1 MSQSTSIRAHSNL
14 EENNSDDETDDDF
27 IKQEKQPSNLE
38 NGELKDYQLEGLNWL
53 LKLHYMNING
63 ILADEMGLGKT
74 IQTIALLGYLNLKNK
89 DITHLIIVPKVTLK
103 NWERELNKWLP
114 KIKLLFFYGDKDE
127 RKILSEHTIKE
138 SHYDVILTTFECS
151 MKEKNALA
159 SINYE
164 YLIID
169 EAHRLKNDQAKFSTV
184 VRKFKSKHRLLL
196 TGTPFQNNLH
206 ELWSLLNFLMP
217 NIFNDSEEFDRVF
230 NLDTATEEGQMKIV
244 KQIHQLLKPFV
255 LRRLKNEIKFKIP
268 PKKEI
273 FLYVGLSKLQK
284 DMYKQILSR
293 NIDVVNGVNKD
304 RIQLLN
310 ILMQLKKVCNHPY
323 LFPNVEEGPPYI
335 EGEHLIYNSMKLKI
349 LDVLLK
355 KIHSETDSKV
365 LIFSQ
370 MTSLLNILD
379 DYCRY
384 RKFAY
389 LRMDGQTSSE
399 ERDKRISE
407 FQNPESD
414 KWIFLIS
421 TRAGGLGINL
431 HAANIVILYDSDWNP
446 QVDLQAIDRAHRIGQ
461 TKPVIIYRF
470 VCEGTVE
477 EKIVERAATKLKIDH
492 LIIQKGKKNENKAT
506 AIEMTTMLQYGADK
520 IFSDKNE
527 NNEEATIEQ
536 ILEYSINK
544 TETVNNTV
552 LKSLE
557 EKLNVA
563 NLSLN
568 AGTKGDIYQFEG
580 EDYKKKN
587 ELSHNFVKLSY
598 AIGNREHK
606 KLREDF
612 CNKIKTVKNRHRE
625 GWKILAGG
633 GYIHQFFDAA
643 TLDYLDEKEKLWKEY
658 LQKLEDKKNKE
669 NEENEKNNE
678 NEKEKEKDTND
689 KNEEKNEEEEESS
702 ELVKPEEFTEEDEKY
717 REELL
722 KEGFKTWTKK
732 DFARF
737 LQSAEV
743 VGLDDPEQI
752 SRLMKTKTPEEVS
765 KYINVFKKRIDEFP
779 NGDRIM
785 AKINKSENEKIK
797 NNENQAVIDEYF
809 NMLIEEEDNDL
820 CDIFNKINI
829 TYNQSKSKKAN
840 NNMDLFNEEED
851 KYLLCL
857 LIKYGYKN
865 WNPIKFHILTD
876 PFMKFN
882 INMKMKT
889 DQELIDRS
897 NFIINLLKNEI
908 KKEKE
913 RKELLLKEKEKKQK
927 NAMRAKLRKNNK
939 KKNVKMEEE
948 KEDNYEDE
956 DYKEEAKEKKKP
968 KSKNKSKS
976 KSKSKKKVNNKKKKT
991 GKNRK

>member
-1 MSQSTSIRAHSNL
+1 MANGQRFTATSVRCHSNF
-14 EENNSDDETDDDF
+14 EENNSDSDTEDDF
-27 IKQEKQPSNLE
+27 IKQEEQPSNLE
-38 NGELKDYQLEGLNWL
+38 NGELKEYQLEGLNWL
-53 LKLHYMNING
+53 LKLHSMNING

-74 IQTIALLGYLNLKNK
+74 IQTIALLAYLNLKSDNL
-89 DITHLIIVPKVTLK
+89 THLIIVPKVTIK
-103 NWERELNKWLP
+103 NWEREINKWLP
-114 KIKLLFFYGDKDE
+114 KIKLLYFYGDKDE

-138 SHYDVILTTFECS
+138 SHYDIILTTFECS
-151 MKEKNALA
+151 MKEKTALA
-159 SINYE
+159 SLNYE

-169 EAHRLKNDQAKFSTV
+169 EAHRLKNDQGKFSMI

-217 NIFNDSEEFDRVF
+217 NIFNDSEEFDRIF

-273 FLYVGLSKLQK
+273 FLYVGLSELQK
-284 DMYKQILSR
+284 NMYKQILSK

-323 LFPNVEEGPPYI
+323 LFPNVEKGPPYI
-335 EGEHLIYNSMKLKI
+335 EGEHLVNNSMKLKI
-349 LDVLLK
+349 LDILLK
-355 KIHSETDSKV
+355 KIHSENNNKV

-370 MTSLLNILD
+370 MTTLLNILD

-384 RKFAY
+384 RQFSY

-399 ERDKRISE
+399 DRDKRIEE
-407 FQNPESD
+407 FQNPNSD

-477 EKIVERAATKLKIDH
+477 EKIVERAAKKLKLDH
-492 LIIQKGKKNENKAT
+492 LIIQKGKKTENKAT
-506 AIEMTTMLQYGADK
+506 AVEMTTMLQYGADK

-544 TETVNNTV
+544 TEMVNNTV
-552 LKSLE
+552 LKSIE

-568 AGTKGDIYQFEG
+568 TGNKQDIYQFEG
-580 EDYKKKN
+580 EDYKKKI
-587 ELSHNFVKLSY
+587 ELSDNFIKLSY

-606 KLREDF
+606 KIREDVG
-612 CNKIKTVKNRHRE
+612 NKIKTIKTRHRD
-625 GWKILAGG
+625 GWKSLAGG
-633 GYIHQFFDAA
+633 GYSHQFFDAE

-658 LQKLEDKKNKE
+658 LQKMEEKKNKE
-669 NEENEKNNE
+669 DNNE
-678 NEKEKEKDTND
+678 IND
-689 KNEEKNEEEEESS
+689 KDNKEEEEILQIE
-702 ELVKPEEFTEEDEKY
+702 KPEEFTEKDEKY

-722 KEGFKTWTKK
+722 KEGFKNWTKK
-732 DFARF
+732 DFTRF
-737 LQSAEV
+737 LHSAEM
-743 VGLDDPEQI
+743 VGLDEPVQI
-752 SRLMKTKTPEEVS
+752 SNLMKTKTPEEVE
-765 KYINVFKKRIDEFP
+765 KYIKVFKKKINELP

-785 AKINKSENEKIK
+785 AKINKSENEKNK
-797 NNENQAVIDEYF
+797 NYENQSIIDEYY
-809 NMLIEEEDNDL
+809 NLLIEDEENDL
-820 CDIFNKINI
+820 CDIFSKIRIQYKEYKN
-829 TYNQSKSKKAN
+829 KKAIN
-840 NNMDLFNEEED
+840 NNKDLFNEEED

-857 LIKYGYKN
+857 LIKYGYRN

-889 DQELIDRS
+889 DQELMDRS
-897 NFIINLLKNEI
+897 NYIINCLKLEI
-908 KKEKE
+908 KKNKEK
-913 RKELLLKEKEKKQK
+913 KEQLLKEKEKEQK
-927 NAMRAKLRKNNK
+927 NVQKAKLRKL
-939 KKNVKMEEE
+939 KKNGKIKNVVNTF
-948 KEDNYEDE
+948 ED
-956 DYKEEAKEKKKP
+956 DYKEENEKEKKKG
-968 KSKNKSKS
+968 KSKNNN
-976 KSKSKKKVNNKKKKT
+976 SKKKKNGKKK
-991 GKNRK
+991 

>member
-1 MSQSTSIRAHSNL
+1 
-14 EENNSDDETDDDF
+14 
-27 IKQEKQPSNLE
+27 
-38 NGELKDYQLEGLNWL
+38 
-53 LKLHYMNING
+53 MNING

-74 IQTIALLGYLNLKNK
+74 IQTIALLGYLNLKSN
-89 DITHLIIVPKVTLK
+89 DITHLIIVPKVTIK
-103 NWERELNKWLP
+103 NWEKEIHKWLP

-127 RKILSEHTIKE
+127 RRILADHTIRE
-138 SHYDVILTTFECS
+138 SHYDIVLTTFECS
-151 MKEKNALA
+151 MKEKSALA

-184 VRKFKSKHRLLL
+184 VRKFKSRHRLLL

-268 PKKEI
+268 PKTEI

-370 MTSLLNILD
+370 MTTLLNILD

-384 RKFAY
+384 RHFAY

-399 ERDKRISE
+399 ERDRRIEE

-520 IFSDKNE
+520 IFREKNE
-527 NNEEATIEQ
+527 NNEEKTIEQ

-568 AGTKGDIYQFEG
+568 GGTKGDIYQFEG

-606 KLREDF
+606 KIREDVG
-612 CNKIKTVKNRHRE
+612 NRIKTIKTRHRD
-625 GWKILAGG
+625 GWKLLAGG
-633 GYIHQFFDAA
+633 GYLHQFFDAA

-658 LQKLEDKKNKE
+658 LQKLEEKNNKE
-669 NEENEKNNE
+669 NDENNKENDENNKN
-678 NEKEKEKDTND
+678 
-689 KNEEKNEEEEESS
+689 NEEEEESS

-732 DFARF
+732 DFHVF
-737 LQSAEV
+737 LQSAELI
-743 VGLDDPEQI
+743 GLDDAEQI
-752 SRLMKTKTPEEVS
+752 SRLMKTKTPEEVA
-765 KYINVFKKRIDEFP
+765 KYIKVFKKRIDEFP
-779 NGDRIM
+779 NGDKIM
-785 AKINKSENEKIK
+785 AKINKLENEKIK
-797 NNENQAVIDEYF
+797 NNENQAIIDEYF
-809 NMLIEEEDNDL
+809 NLLIENEENDF
-820 CDIFNKINI
+820 CDIFAKINFS
-829 TYNQSKSKKAN
+829 YKESKNKKGN
-840 NNMDLFNEEED
+840 NNYINYNYQLFNEEED

-897 NFIINLLKNEI
+897 NYIIELVKNEVKKI
-908 KKEKE
+908 KEEKEQKLKEKE
-913 RKELLLKEKEKKQK
+913 RKQK
-927 NAMRAKLRKNNK
+927 NAMRSKLRSNNK
-939 KKNVKMEEE
+939 KKKEKMEEE
-948 KEDNYEDE
+948 EKDDNYDEDE
-956 DYKEEAKEKKKP
+956 EETKSKKKQKP
-968 KSKNKSKS
+968 NNKSNKSKS
-976 KSKSKKKVNNKKKKT
+976 KGKSKSKAKSKSKPKSKKKVANSKNKKKK
-991 GKNRK
+991 GKSRK

>member
-1 MSQSTSIRAHSNL
+1 MAYGPKGVGNSVRCHSNF
-14 EENNSDDETDDDF
+14 EENNSDSDTEDDF

-38 NGELKDYQLEGLNWL
+38 NGELKEYQLEGLNWL
-53 LKLHYMNING
+53 LKLHSMNING

-74 IQTIALLGYLNLKNK
+74 IQTIALLGYLNLKS
-89 DITHLIIVPKVTLK
+89 DLLTHLIIVPKVTIK
-103 NWERELNKWLP
+103 NWEKEINKWLP

-138 SHYDVILTTFECS
+138 SHYDIILTTFECS
-151 MKEKNALA
+151 MKEKTALA
-159 SINYE
+159 SLNYE

-169 EAHRLKNDQAKFSTV
+169 EAHRLKNDQAKFSMI
-184 VRKFKSKHRLLL
+184 VRKFNSKHRLLL

-217 NIFNDSEEFDRVF
+217 NIFNDSEEFDRIF

-255 LRRLKNEIKFKIP
+255 LRRLKSEIKYKIP

-273 FLYVGLSKLQK
+273 FLYVGLSELQK
-284 DMYKQILSR
+284 NMYKQILSK
-293 NIDVVNGVNKD
+293 NIDIVNGVNKD

-323 LFPNVEEGPPYI
+323 LFPNVEQGPPYI
-335 EGEHLIYNSMKLKI
+335 EGEHLVYNSMKLKI

-355 KIHSETDSKV
+355 KIHSETDNKV

-370 MTSLLNILD
+370 MTTLLNILD

-384 RKFAY
+384 RQFSY

-399 ERDKRISE
+399 DRDKRIEE
-407 FQNPESD
+407 FQNPNSD

-477 EKIVERAATKLKIDH
+477 EKIVERAAKKLKLDH
-492 LIIQKGKKNENKAT
+492 LIIQKGKKSENKAT
-506 AIEMTTMLQYGADK
+506 AVEMTTMLQYGADK

-552 LKSLE
+552 LKSIE

-568 AGTKGDIYQFEG
+568 TGNKGDIYQFEG

-587 ELSHNFVKLSY
+587 ELSDNFIKISY

-606 KLREDF
+606 KIREDIG
-612 CNKIKTVKNRHRE
+612 NKIKTIKARHRD
-625 GWKILAGG
+625 GWKLLAGG
-633 GYIHQFFDAA
+633 GYIHQFFDSK

-669 NEENEKNNE
+669 NIDEENKSNNS
-678 NEKEKEKDTND
+678 NNNSNK
-689 KNEEKNEEEEESS
+689 EEEES
-702 ELVKPEEFTEEDEKY
+702 EMEVPEEFTEKDEKY
-717 REELL
+717 REDLL

-732 DFARF
+732 DFTRF
-737 LQSAEV
+737 LHSAEI
-743 VGLDDPEQI
+743 VGLDEPEQI
-752 SRLMKTKTPEEVS
+752 SHLMKTKTPEEVE
-765 KYINVFKKRIDEFP
+765 KYIKVFKKRIHDFP

-785 AKINKSENEKIK
+785 ARINKFENEKNK
-797 NNENQAVIDEYF
+797 NNENQSIIDEYYKL
-809 NMLIEEEDNDL
+809 LIEEEENDD
-820 CDIFNKINI
+820 CDIFAKIKIPYKEYKNK
-829 TYNQSKSKKAN
+829 KSIN
-840 NNMDLFNEEED
+840 NNKELFNEEED

-889 DQELIDRS
+889 DQELMDRS
-897 NFIINLLKNEI
+897 NYIINCLKLEI
-908 KKEKE
+908 KKAKEK
-913 RKELLLKEKEKKQK
+913 KEQLLKEKEQELK
-927 NAMRAKLRKNNK
+927 NAQKAKLRKL
-939 KKNVKMEEE
+939 KKNVKV
-948 KEDNYEDE
+948 KNGVKSIDE
-956 DYKEEAKEKKKP
+956 DYKVEEEEEEKKEKYKK
-968 KSKNKSKS
+968 
-976 KSKSKKKVNNKKKKT
+976 KSKKKKNNNKKKKSV
-991 GKNRK
+991 KKKK

>member
-1 MSQSTSIRAHSNL
+1 MANGNRAMGTSVRCHSNF
-14 EENNSDDETDDDF
+14 EENNSDSDTEDDF
-27 IKQEKQPSNLE
+27 IKQEEQPSNLE
-38 NGELKDYQLEGLNWL
+38 NGELKEYQLEGLNWL
-53 LKLHYMNING
+53 LKLHSMNING

-74 IQTIALLGYLNLKNK
+74 IQTIALLGYLNLKCDN
-89 DITHLIIVPKVTLK
+89 ITHLIIVPKVTIK
-103 NWERELNKWLP
+103 NWEKEINKWLP
-114 KIKLLFFYGDKDE
+114 KIKLLYFYGDKDE

-138 SHYDVILTTFECS
+138 SHYDIILTTFECS
-151 MKEKNALA
+151 MKEKAAL
-159 SINYE
+159 SSLNYE

-169 EAHRLKNDQAKFSTV
+169 EAHRLKNDQAKFSMI
-184 VRKFKSKHRLLL
+184 VRKFNSKHRLLL

-217 NIFNDSEEFDRVF
+217 NIFNDSEEFDRIF

-255 LRRLKNEIKFKIP
+255 LRRLKSEIKYKIP

-273 FLYVGLSKLQK
+273 FLYVGLSQLQK
-284 DMYKQILSR
+284 NMYKQILSK
-293 NIDVVNGVNKD
+293 NIDIVNGVNKD

-323 LFPNVEEGPPYI
+323 LFPNIEEGPPYI

-349 LDVLLK
+349 LDILLK
-355 KIHSETDSKV
+355 KIHSETDNKV

-370 MTSLLNILD
+370 MTTLLNILD

-384 RKFAY
+384 RNFAY

-399 ERDKRISE
+399 DRDKRIEE
-407 FQNPESD
+407 FQNPNSD
-414 KWIFLIS
+414 KWLFLIS

-477 EKIVERAATKLKIDH
+477 EKIVERAAKKLKLDH

-506 AIEMTTMLQYGADK
+506 AVEMTTMLQYGADK

-527 NNEEATIEQ
+527 NNEETTIEK

-552 LKSLE
+552 LKSIE

-568 AGTKGDIYQFEG
+568 TGNKDIYQFEG

-587 ELSHNFVKLSY
+587 ELSNNFIKLSY

-606 KLREDF
+606 KIRDDVG
-612 CNKIKTVKNRHRE
+612 NKIKTIKTRHRD
-625 GWKILAGG
+625 GWKLLAGG
-633 GYIHQFFDAA
+633 GYIHQFFDAN

-669 NEENEKNNE
+669 NVDEENKSNNS
-678 NEKEKEKDTND
+678 NNDSSKEDKDD
-689 KNEEKNEEEEESS
+689 DESQI
-702 ELVKPEEFTEEDEKY
+702 PEEFTEKDEKY

-732 DFARF
+732 DFDRF
-737 LQSAEV
+737 LHAAEM
-743 VGLDDPEQI
+743 VGLDEPEQI
-752 SRLMKTKTPEEVS
+752 SRLMKTKTPEEVE
-765 KYINVFKKRIDEFP
+765 KYIKVFKKRIDDFP

-785 AKINKSENEKIK
+785 AKINKSENEKNK
-797 NNENQAVIDEYF
+797 NNEYQSIIDEYY
-809 NMLIEEEDNDL
+809 NLLIENDEDDL
-820 CDIFNKINI
+820 CDIFSKIKISYKEYKNKKNI
-829 TYNQSKSKKAN
+829 N
-840 NNMDLFNEEED
+840 NNKDLFNPEED

-857 LIKYGYKN
+857 LIKYGYRN
-865 WNPIKFHILTD
+865 WNPIKYHILTD

-889 DQELIDRS
+889 EQELLDRS
-897 NFIINLLKNEI
+897 NYIINCLKLEI
-908 KKEKE
+908 KRAKEK
-913 RKELLLKEKEKKQK
+913 KEQLLKEKEKLQK
-927 NAMRAKLRKNNK
+927 NAQKAKLRKV
-939 KKNVKMEEE
+939 KKNGKI
-948 KEDNYEDE
+948 KNNSQQIDE
-956 DYKEEAKEKKKP
+956 DYKYDEEEDEKEIEKEKK
-968 KSKNKSKS
+968 
-976 KSKSKKKVNNKKKKT
+976 KSKSKKHYSKKKKN
-991 GKNRK
+991 GKKKK

>member
-1 MSQSTSIRAHSNL
+1 MAYGPKGVGTSVRCHSNF
-14 EENNSDDETDDDF
+14 EENNSDSDTEDDF
-27 IKQEKQPSNLE
+27 IKQEQQPSNLE
-38 NGELKDYQLEGLNWL
+38 NGVLKEYQLEGLNWL
-53 LKLHYMNING
+53 LKLHSMNING

-74 IQTIALLGYLNLKNK
+74 IQTIALLAYLYLKN
-89 DITHLIIVPKVTLK
+89 DSLTHLIIVPKVTIK
-103 NWERELNKWLP
+103 NWEREIKKWLP
-114 KIKLLFFYGDKDE
+114 KIKYLFFYGDKEE

-138 SHYDVILTTFECS
+138 SHYDIVLTTFECS
-151 MKEKNALA
+151 MKEKTALA
-159 SINYE
+159 SLNYE

-169 EAHRLKNDQAKFSTV
+169 EAHRLKNDQGKFSTI
-184 VRKFKSKHRLLL
+184 VRKFNSKHRLLL

-217 NIFNDSEEFDRVF
+217 NIFNDSEEFDRIF

-255 LRRLKNEIKFKIP
+255 LRRLKSEIKYKIP

-273 FLYVGLSKLQK
+273 FLYVGLSDLQK
-284 DMYKQILSR
+284 NMYKQILSK

-323 LFPNVEEGPPYI
+323 LFPNIEQGPPYI
-335 EGEHLIYNSMKLKI
+335 EGEHLVYNSMKLKI

-355 KIHSETDSKV
+355 KIHSETDNKV

-370 MTSLLNILD
+370 MTTLLNILD

-384 RKFAY
+384 RQFAY

-399 ERDKRISE
+399 DRDKRIEE
-407 FQNPESD
+407 FQNPNSD
-414 KWIFLIS
+414 KWLFLIS

-477 EKIVERAATKLKIDH
+477 EKIVERAAKKLKLDH
-492 LIIQKGKKNENKAT
+492 LIIQKGKKSENKAT
-506 AIEMTTMLQYGADK
+506 AVEMTTMLQYGADK

-527 NNEEATIEQ
+527 KNEEATIEQ

-552 LKSLE
+552 LKSIE

-568 AGTKGDIYQFEG
+568 TGNKGDIYQFEG

-587 ELSHNFVKLSY
+587 ELSDNFIKLSY

-606 KLREDF
+606 KIREDVG
-612 CNKIKTVKNRHRE
+612 NKIKTIKTRHRD
-625 GWKILAGG
+625 GWKLLAGG
-633 GYIHQFFDAA
+633 GYIHQFFDAN

-658 LQKLEDKKNKE
+658 LQKLEDRKNKE
-669 NEENEKNNE
+669 NLDEENKSNNS
-678 NEKEKEKDTND
+678 NNNSNK
-689 KNEEKNEEEEESS
+689 EEEES
-702 ELVKPEEFTEEDEKY
+702 ELEIPEEFTEKDEKY

-732 DFARF
+732 DFTRF
-737 LQSAEV
+737 LQAAEM
-743 VGLDDPEQI
+743 VGLDEPEQI
-752 SRLMKTKTPEEVS
+752 SHLMKTKTTEEVI
-765 KYINVFKKRIDEFP
+765 KYIKVFKKKIDEFP

-785 AKINKSENEKIK
+785 ARINKSENEKNK
-797 NNENQAVIDEYF
+797 NNEYQSIIDEYY
-809 NMLIEEEDNDL
+809 NILIEDEDDF
-820 CDIFNKINI
+820 CDVFSKIKISYKEYKN
-829 TYNQSKSKKAN
+829 KKAIN
-840 NNMDLFNEEED
+840 NNKELFNEEED

-857 LIKYGYKN
+857 LIKYGYRN
-865 WNPIKFHILTD
+865 WNPIKYHILTD

-889 DQELIDRS
+889 EQELMDRS
-897 NFIINLLKNEI
+897 NYIINCLKIEI

-913 RKELLLKEKEKKQK
+913 KKELLLKEKEKELK
-927 NAMRAKLRKNNK
+927 NAQKAKLRKTKKNNNK
-939 KKNVKMEEE
+939 KVKNSVNKN
-948 KEDNYEDE
+948 DD
-956 DYKEEAKEKKKP
+956 DYKEEEEEEIKEKP
-968 KSKNKSKS
+968 
-976 KSKSKKKVNNKKKKT
+976 KKKK
-991 GKNRK
+991 KDNRRNSKRKKSNRKK

>member
-1 MSQSTSIRAHSNL
+1 MNPNTSIRTHSNF

-53 LKLHYMNING
+53 LKLYSMNING

-74 IQTIALLGYLNLKNK
+74 IQTIALLGYLNLKNDK
-89 DITHLIIVPKVTLK
+89 ITHLIIVPKVTIK
-103 NWERELNKWLP
+103 NWEREIHKWLP
-114 KIKLLFFYGDKDE
+114 KIKLLYFYGDKDE
-127 RKILSEHTIKE
+127 RRILADHTIRE
-138 SHYDVILTTFECS
+138 SHYDIILTTFECS
-151 MKEKNALA
+151 MKEKNAL
-159 SINYE
+159 STINYE

-169 EAHRLKNDQAKFSTV
+169 EAHRLKNDQAKFSMV
-184 VRKFKSKHRLLL
+184 VRKFKSRHRLLL

-217 NIFNDSEEFDRVF
+217 NIFNDSEEFDRIF

-268 PKKEI
+268 PKTEI

-323 LFPNVEEGPPYI
+323 LFPNVEKGPPYI
-335 EGEHLIYNSMKLKI
+335 EGEHLVYNSMKLKI

-370 MTSLLNILD
+370 MTTLLNILD

-384 RKFAY
+384 RQFDY

-399 ERDKRISE
+399 ERDKRIEE
-407 FQNPESD
+407 FQNPESK
-414 KWIFLIS
+414 KWLFLIS

-477 EKIVERAATKLKIDH
+477 EKIVERAAKKLKIDH
-492 LIIQKGKKNENKAT
+492 LIIQKGKKTENKAT
-506 AIEMTTMLQYGADK
+506 AVEMTTMLQYGADQ

-544 TETVNNTV
+544 TETLNNTV

-580 EDYKKKN
+580 EDYKKKT
-587 ELSHNFVKLSY
+587 ELIDGFKKLY
-598 AIGNREHK
+598 NAIGNREHK
-606 KLREDF
+606 KIREDVG
-612 CNKIKTVKNRHRE
+612 NKIKSIKTRHRD
-625 GWKILAGG
+625 GWKLLAGG
-633 GYIHQFFDAA
+633 GYPHQFFDAA

-658 LQKLEDKKNKE
+658 LQKLEERKE
-669 NEENEKNNE
+669 NENKEKNNDDNNNNE
-678 NEKEKEKDTND
+678 NG
-689 KNEEKNEEEEESS
+689 NEVDEES
-702 ELVKPEEFTEEDEKY
+702 ELIKPEEFTEEDEKY

-737 LQSAEV
+737 LQSAEI

-752 SRLMKTKTPEEVS
+752 SHLMKTKTTEEVS
-765 KYINVFKKRIDEFP
+765 NYIKVFKQRIDEFP
-779 NGDRIM
+779 NGDKIM

-809 NMLIEEEDNDL
+809 NMLIEGEENDF
-820 CDIFNKINI
+820 CDIFSKINLNYKE
-829 TYNQSKSKKAN
+829 TKSKKG
-840 NNMDLFNEEED
+840 NNMNQLFNEEED

-882 INMKMKT
+882 INLKMKT
-889 DQELIDRS
+889 VQEFNDRA
-897 NFIINLLKNEI
+897 NFIINILKNEI
-908 KKEKE
+908 KNMKEQKLKE
-913 RKELLLKEKEKKQK
+913 LKEKEKQQK
-927 NAMRAKLRKNNK
+927 NRMKEKLRKNNK
-939 KKNVKMEEE
+939 KISKKKEEKKEENDEDYEDEEEE
-948 KEDNYEDE
+948 K
-956 DYKEEAKEKKKP
+956 KIKEKKKP
-968 KSKNKSKS
+968 KSKSKAKSKS
-976 KSKSKKKVNNKKKKT
+976 KGKGKLSKNKKK

>member
-1 MSQSTSIRAHSNL
+1 
-14 EENNSDDETDDDF
+14 
-27 IKQEKQPSNLE
+27 
-38 NGELKDYQLEGLNWL
+38 
-53 LKLHYMNING
+53 MNVNG

-74 IQTIALLGYLNLKNK
+74 IQTISLLAYLNLKNSNL
-89 DITHLIIVPKVTLK
+89 THLIIVPKVTIK
-103 NWERELNKWLP
+103 NWEREIHKWLP
-114 KIKLLFFYGDKDE
+114 SIKVLFFFGDKEE
-127 RKILSEHTIKE
+127 RKILTEQTLKNEKFEI
-138 SHYDVILTTFECS
+138 ILTTFEAS
-151 MKEKNALA
+151 MIEKAAL
-159 SINYE
+159 SKLNYE

-169 EAHRLKNDQAKFSTV
+169 EAHRLKNDKAKFSKV
-184 VRKFKSKHRLLL
+184 VRQFNSKHRLLL
-196 TGTPFQNNLH
+196 TGTPLQNNLH

-217 NIFNDSEEFDRVF
+217 NIFDDSEEFDTIF
-230 NLDTATEEGQMKIV
+230 NLDNANEDGQKNIV
-244 KQIHQLLKPFV
+244 NQIHQLLKPFV
-255 LRRLKNEIKFKIP
+255 LRRLKSEIEFKLPPKNEIY
-268 PKKEI
+268 
-273 FLYVGLSKLQK
+273 LYVGLSELQK
-284 DMYKQILSR
+284 NMYKQILSK

-323 LFPNVEEGPPYI
+323 LFPNVEQGPPYI

-355 KIHSETDSKV
+355 KIHSETNNKV

-370 MTSLLNILD
+370 MTTLLNILD

-384 RKFAY
+384 RQFSY

-399 ERDKRISE
+399 DRDKRIEE
-407 FQNPESD
+407 FQNPNSD

-477 EKIVERAATKLKIDH
+477 EKIVERAAKKLKLDH
-492 LIIQKGKKNENKAT
+492 LIIQKGKKSENKAT
-506 AIEMTTMLQYGADK
+506 AVEMTTMLQYGADK

-552 LKSLE
+552 LKSIE

-568 AGTKGDIYQFEG
+568 AGNKDIYQFEG

-587 ELSHNFVKLSY
+587 ELSDNFIKLSY

-606 KLREDF
+606 KIREDVG
-612 CNKIKTVKNRHRE
+612 NKIKTIKTRHRD
-625 GWKILAGG
+625 GWKLLAGG
-633 GYIHQFFDAA
+633 GYIHQFYDAN

-658 LQKLEDKKNKE
+658 LQKLQDKKNKE
-669 NEENEKNNE
+669 NIDEENKSNNSID
-678 NEKEKEKDTND
+678 NNNK
-689 KNEEKNEEEEESS
+689 EEES
-702 ELVKPEEFTEEDEKY
+702 ELEIPEEFTEKDEKY

-732 DFARF
+732 DFTKF
-737 LQSAEV
+737 IHSAEI
-743 VGLDDPEQI
+743 VGLDEPEQI
-752 SRLMKTKTPEEVS
+752 SHLMKTKTPEEVE
-765 KYINVFKKRIDEFP
+765 KYIKVFKKRIDDFP

-785 AKINKSENEKIK
+785 ARINKSENEKNK
-797 NNENQAVIDEYF
+797 NNENQSIIDEYY
-809 NMLIEEEDNDL
+809 NMLIEDEENDFS
-820 CDIFNKINI
+820 DIFSKIKIPYKEYKNK
-829 TYNQSKSKKAN
+829 KSIN
-840 NNMDLFNEEED
+840 NNKDLFNEEED

-857 LIKYGYKN
+857 LIKYGYRN
-865 WNPIKFHILTD
+865 WNTIKFHILTD

-889 DQELIDRS
+889 DQELMDRS
-897 NFIINLLKNEI
+897 NYIINCLKLEI
-908 KKEKE
+908 KKVKE
-913 RKELLLKEKEKKQK
+913 RKEQLLKEKEKEQKMLKKQK
-927 NAMRAKLRKNNK
+927 
-939 KKNVKMEEE
+939 
-948 KEDNYEDE
+948 
-956 DYKEEAKEKKKP
+956 
-968 KSKNKSKS
+968 
-976 KSKSKKKVNNKKKKT
+976 
-991 GKNRK
+991 